1 MAFLPIVV
9 TLLLLFSA
17 MLAASETA
25 LFALA
30 RMESTRQR
38 LAAHV
43 RVALERMMA
52 RPLETL
58 LVIIGLNEASNV
70 FAECLATIFLLTWLG
85 PVGAWLSVP
94 LMLVLVLIFADIT
107 PKTFALGFP
116 ARIASITA
124 RPLAALSTML
134 HPMVQWLT
142 PVAAPPR
149 PAPVSEEEFKA
160 LLRTGEVL
168 GEVEPQERELI
179 HKVFDFGNRRVVE
192 IMTPREKMFSL
203 DVITPSEQL
212 IAEVVRGHFSRIP
225 VYRDRPDN
233 IIGILHVKDLVTRR
247 LEPSPPRL
255 ERLIRPAYFV
265 PPAKPLGELFDE
277 MRRGR
282 FQLAIVTDE
291 YERVIGLLTLEDL
304 LEELFGEISDE
315 FDYEGPELMPVG
327 PGEWLAA
334 GSIAIERLREAVG
347 DSSALP
353 PAPAETLGSHVL
365 ARLQRVPRRGERL
378 KLDNFDAVVERVR
391 GASVEL
397 VRLKRQ
403 PERAERLR

>member
-9 TLLLLFSA
+9 ALLLLFSA
-17 MLAASETA
+17 MFAASETA
-25 LFALA
+25 LFALV
-30 RMESTRQR
+30 RMESTRQK
-38 LAAHV
+38 LAGPV
-43 RVALERMMA
+43 RDALERMMA
-52 RPLETL
+52 RPLESL

-70 FAECLATIFLLTWLG
+70 FAECLATTFLLTWLG
-85 PVGAWLSVP
+85 PIGAWLSVP
-94 LMLVLVLIFADIT
+94 LMLALVLIFADIT

-116 ARIASITA
+116 AGVARITA
-124 RPLAALSTML
+124 RPLAALSAML
-134 HPMVQWLT
+134 HPMVKWLT
-142 PVAAPPR
+142 PAAAPPH

-160 LLRTGEVL
+160 LLRAGEVL

-192 IMTPREKMFSL
+192 IMTPREKIFWL
-203 DVITPSEQL
+203 DVNTPPERL
-212 IAEVVRGHFSRIP
+212 IGEVIRGHFSRVP
-225 VYRDRPDN
+225 VYRAHPDN

-247 LEPSPPRL
+247 LEPSTPRL

-265 PPAKPLGELFDE
+265 PPAKALGELFDE

-282 FQLAIVTDE
+282 FQLAIVVDE
-291 YERVIGLLTLEDL
+291 YARVVGLITLEDL

-327 PGEWLAA
+327 PGEWLAS

-347 DSSALP
+347 DGLAL
-353 PAPAETLGSHVL
+353 AAARSETLGSYL
-365 ARLQRVPRRGERL
+365 LNRLKRVPRRGERF
-378 KLDNFDAVVERVR
+378 KLGNLDAAVERVR
-391 GASVEL
+391 GASIEL

-403 PERAERLR
+403 AEGSGAV

>member
-282 FQLAIVTDE
+282 FQLVIVTDE

>member
-212 IAEVVRGHFSRIP
+212 IAEVVRGHFSRVP

-282 FQLAIVTDE
+282 FQLVIVTDE

>member
-9 TLLLLFSA
+9 ALLLLFSA
-17 MLAASETA
+17 MVAASETA

-30 RMESTRQR
+30 RMESTRHK

-43 RVALERMMA
+43 REALERMMA
-52 RPLETL
+52 RPMESL

-70 FAECLATIFLLTWLG
+70 FAECLATTFLLTWLG
-85 PVGAWLSVP
+85 PIGAWLAVP
-94 LMLVLVLIFADIT
+94 LMLGLVLIFADIT

-116 ARIASITA
+116 GGIARITA
-124 RPLAALSTML
+124 PPLAALSAWL
-134 HPMVQWLT
+134 HPIVKWLT
-142 PVAAPPR
+142 PVTAPPR

-160 LLRTGEVL
+160 LLHAGEVL

-192 IMTPREKMFSL
+192 IMTPRDKIFWL
-203 DVITPSEQL
+203 DVMTPPEQL
-212 IAEVVRGHFSRIP
+212 VGEVSRGHFSRVPI
-225 VYRDRPDN
+225 YREWPDDV
-233 IIGILHVKDLVTRR
+233 IGVLHVKDLVTRR

-265 PPAKPLGELFDE
+265 PPGKALGELFDE

-282 FQLAIVTDE
+282 FQLAIVVDE
-291 YERVIGLLTLEDL
+291 YERVAGLITLEDL

-315 FDYEGPELMPVG
+315 FDYEGPELMSVG
-327 PGEWLAA
+327 PDEWLVS
-334 GSIAIERLREAVG
+334 GSIALERLREMAG
-347 DSSALP
+347 DGVALP
-353 PAPAETLGSHVL
+353 ADRAETLGGYVL
-365 ARLQRVPRRGERL
+365 SRLKRVPRRGEQF
-378 KLDNFDAVVERVR
+378 KLGNLDAAVERVR
-391 GASVEL
+391 GARIEL

-403 PERAERLR
+403 AGAT